1 VTDKPTLWIVFSE
14 LPLTR
19 IKTYLDP
26 DLHTLQQTQINSTR
40 TMERSRTGAC
50 QLLCGDTLNSE
61 SHQYLI
67 SKRIADRGY
76 GSVWE
81 ALTVGYEI

>member
-1 VTDKPTLWIVFSE
+1 
-14 LPLTR
+14 
-19 IKTYLDP
+19 
-26 DLHTLQQTQINSTR
+26 
-40 TMERSRTGAC
+40 MERSRTGAC
-50 QLLCGDTLNSE
+50 QLFCDDTLNSE

-67 SKRIADRGY
+67 SKRIADGGY